1 MAEEARAAFAGA
13 EVRARGLGLRGR
25 HGWVYRDVTLDAGPG
40 TLTAVQGEA
49 GSGRTSLLLT
59 LAGRMRHGEGTLLA
73 GDHDRPRAIRRV
85 AALGLFP
92 DVNPLDDALS
102 VREHL
107 HERMR
112 PHGLLW
118 RHGNGDI
125 VAPALARAGLDP
137 AGLPE
142 GDRTLARDLTR
153 EQAVR
158 LGIALAL
165 LDAPGLLLVDDADDG
180 IPADGRRA
188 LWATLRGLA
197 DAGLTVMAACTD
209 AREAAEAASL
219 VLTLPGRDGDGPA
232 DDRRDLDGDA
242 HGDDPRDLDGDGPGD
257 DPRDQDEDG
266 RDGDEEGGLR

>member
-59 LAGRMRHGEGTLLA
+59 LAGRMRHGEGTLA
-73 GDHDRPRAIRRV
+73 VGGHTSPRAIRRV

-118 RHGNGDI
+118 RRGNGD
-125 VAPALARAGLDP
+125 VVTPALARAGLDP
-137 AGLPE
+137 AALPE

-153 EQAVR
+153 DQAVR

-165 LDAPGLLLVDDADDG
+165 LDGPGLLLVDDFDDG
-180 IPADGRRA
+180 IPADGRHA

-197 DAGLTVMAACTD
+197 DAGLTVVAACTD

-219 VLTLPGRDGDGPA
+219 VLPLTGR
-232 DDRRDLDGDA
+232 DGDA
-242 HGDDPRDLDGDGPGD
+242 HGDDPQDRDGD
-257 DPRDQDEDG
+257 DPRDRDGDDPRDRDEDG